1 MNNQELGIVIQRCA
15 VVMHEDHSGYWKFE
29 YGGDLVFVLTD
40 ESHNRMRA
48 MTAVSDLKS
57 IRADQWPILM
67 AANYD
72 RALDARYCI
81 KDDMLWSAFI
91 HPLNELGDSQFL
103 DALEQVVMLA
113 KNYGSSYA
121 SSDLIFAG

>member
-1 MNNQELGIVIQRCA
+1 MDNKQLSKTISSFSTRIFEEQNGF
-15 VVMHEDHSGYWKFE
+15 WKFE
-29 YGGDLVFVLTD
+29 YGGDLVYVITD

-48 MTAVSDLKS
+48 MTAVAEWKS
-57 IRADQWPILM
+57 VSADELPVLL

-81 KDDMLWSAFI
+81 KDDMLWSAYI
-91 HPLNELGDSQFL
+91 HPLTELTENQFL
-103 DALEQVVMLA
+103 DALQQVVSLA

-121 SSDLIFAG
+121 SSDLMFGG